1 MSYGAAR
8 RVVLALGLGVLLVVV
23 GVMYLRRVDST
34 EVLAILLF
42 VPVFLAFMFWN
53 VAGGLIAGLGATAA
67 YALLRG
73 PAIDVVGSGRFASL
87 IIGRGIG
94 YVAFGLL
101 GGWAARQ
108 LERSVEKL
116 EVYDQ
121 IDDDTGLFN
130 ARFLVQDTDLEISR
144 AARYKTLF
152 SVCVVDIPAST
163 LSSLGHRRRARL
175 LTELG
180 HQLKASI
187 RTVDRAV
194 HAYDGARHRLAVVCP
209 ETGREGATVFAD
221 RLVERLSGFLRSR
234 GIPVDEE
241 MGLAHTNC
249 TFPGDDDRLRVLRE
263 EFAAIDRVQHPE
275 PPAAES
281 VSVS

>member
-23 GVMYLRRVDST
+23 GVMYLRRVDTT
-34 EVLAILLF
+34 EVLAILFF
-42 VPVFLAFMFWN
+42 VPVFLAFMYWN

-73 PAIDVVGSGRFASL
+73 PAIDVVGAGRFTSL
-87 IIGRGIG
+87 ITARAIG

-130 ARFLVQDTDLEISR
+130 ARFLVQDTDLEMSR

-163 LSSLGHRRRARL
+163 LSSLGRRRRARL
-175 LTELG
+175 LNELG

-187 RTVDRAV
+187 RT
-194 HAYDGARHRLAVVCP
+194 
-209 ETGREGATVFAD
+209 
-221 RLVERLSGFLRSR
+221 
-234 GIPVDEE
+234 
-241 MGLAHTNC
+241 
-249 TFPGDDDRLRVLRE
+249 
-263 EFAAIDRVQHPE
+263 
-275 PPAAES
+275 
-281 VSVS
+281 